1 MDINNVNSCLLRNF
15 MNTPDLVYFTR
26 RFELERGDVVI
37 LEDPKSK
44 SGFLCKRVVALGG
57 KKMFFF
63 NLFKIIICIR

>member
-1 MDINNVNSCLLRNF
+1 MDINNVILCLFRNF

-57 KKMFFF
+57 KKMFFL

>member
-1 MDINNVNSCLLRNF
+1 

-63 NLFKIIICIR
+63 NLVKIIIFDQVTK